1 MPMPHRDP
9 ASLPRRDPLPIGS
22 PTGFEKLVF
31 IIGVIILSFL
41 IALMTLDNWVF
52 NQGDQRG
59 PTRIFS
65 LDLPLKNWS
74 VANPK
79 TRAVVTEKGVALG
92 STADANEYQWL
103 TIPISVRSKA
113 DLIVSYK
120 IEVTDGKMSIGVLDF
135 VNGKWIITKDV
146 TTQSG
151 TIAFKTPSPQIQV
164 ILSGTS
170 TPPSSATVLDL
181 IIMQH

>member
-41 IALMTLDNWVF
+41 IALMTLDN
-52 NQGDQRG
+52 QGDQRRQ

-65 LDLPLKNWS
+65 LDLQLKNWS
-74 VANPK
+74 VANLK